1 MVDLLS
7 RPQWAYW
14 RNCRSSSS
22 VDNVCITDSV
32 MLSASDKVVSTAWSI
47 AGEQDKEEIAKEDKR
62 IQVTLDGWRE
72 SFLIAKKSISVR
84 KQFREADCIIS
95 ITEPGAT
102 DERDF
107 QLHTVYFVAHKVC
120 RIDRL
125 LHWQN
130 FSPFEKIDCWPN
142 ELLADP
148 YRQIFAFMKS
158 SYWSPPNGLAFESL
172 KSTPI

>member
-102 DERDF
+102 DECDF

-148 YRQIFAFMKS
+148 YRQIFAFMK
-158 SYWSPPNGLAFESL
+158 LL
-172 KSTPI
+172 VVT